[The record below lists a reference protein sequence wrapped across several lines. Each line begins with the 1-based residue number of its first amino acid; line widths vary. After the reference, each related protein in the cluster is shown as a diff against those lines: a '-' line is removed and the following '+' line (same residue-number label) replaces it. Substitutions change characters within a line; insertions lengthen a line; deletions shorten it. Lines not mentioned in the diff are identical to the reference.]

1 MGCSNW
7 WECISFRL
15 WGWAKAS
22 NTAFFSI
29 LSSLFNLPFAKLC
42 FVVNVHTAKT
52 LVLKRDVL
60 VRRAPT
66 RVPNVIINCERN
78 TASQV
83 QQQLL
88 IMKNVQQLR
97 KVSFNFSMQNL
108 FLLCI
113 LISLFACLFCLLWT
127 IFLSM
132 LSLSINSLWI
142 TSSPKTPQDK
152 FLHAEGW
159 LSGLMK

>member
-1 MGCSNW
+1 M
-7 WECISFRL
+7 
-15 WGWAKAS
+15 
-22 NTAFFSI
+22 
-29 LSSLFNLPFAKLC
+29 
-42 FVVNVHTAKT
+42 
-52 LVLKRDVL
+52 
-60 VRRAPT
+60 

-113 LISLFACLFCLLWT
+113 LISLFACLFCLLRT

-132 LSLSINSLWI
+132 LSLFINSL
-142 TSSPKTPQDK
+142 
-152 FLHAEGW
+152 
-159 LSGLMK
+159 